1 MAVLQTTWFKL
12 LKPHRSARAHELLC
26 DIVGTTASSWC
37 LWCGV
42 STTTVALEMCVHF
55 VKCMLCDESTTA
67 RHDQNWH
74 YASVDRLV
82 LRAHP
87 VFMCIVIIITG
98 TLVEVQSVV
107 HKTGAARPEISTQ
120 LTAECAIGRGHSS
133 EQQRPQCMDEMVQ
146 ELGVDWRTTEFDV
159 TSRGHRL
166 RGTVATMPSCVSTSR
181 GRANG

>member
-1 MAVLQTTWFKL
+1 MTVLQTTWFKL
-12 LKPHRSARAHELLC
+12 LKPHRT
-26 DIVGTTASSWC
+26 GTTASSWC

-42 STTTVALEMCVHF
+42 LHHDGRTRDVRAFCQMYVLLRVHHRPPQPKLALRTC
-55 VKCMLCDESTTA
+55 S
-67 RHDQNWH
+67 QWH
-74 YASVDRLV
+74 ASVDRLV

-133 EQQRPQCMDEMVQ
+133 EQQRPQCMEEMVQ